1 MDFTH
6 SAIITATWLALI
18 PLHVRS
24 RRGDVSRPIRTG
36 WSRATSDLSVENT
49 GRMAESET
57 ETGPFVV
64 LKTIVV
70 SSKVISGAVIKSVT
84 NSVRLKEE
92 ETVFVDII
100 HKSRPDN
107 LPRPNNKE
115 EPSATESEAAV
126 PEEVPETESNT
137 DILNG
142 IALEPLSERK
152 TDGPNSSPA
161 KADTSVDQLKHTI
174 SNSTTGMEYN
184 NTNGNLLLNSLSL
197 LAGGWSAD
205 GNPSSAAKAAS
216 EKQAEA
222 VKAPATDNAK
232 PIVYYHVSTP
242 ETAQETAES
251 FDTGSKVAITVAS
264 SVAACGV
271 TAATEEVRDCTLICF
286 SETS

>member
-1 MDFTH
+1 M
-6 SAIITATWLALI
+6 
-18 PLHVRS
+18 V
-24 RRGDVSRPIRTG
+24 
-36 WSRATSDLSVENT
+36 TSLDQSEPGGRVQRQILGVENT

-115 EPSATESEAAV
+115 EPSATESEA
-126 PEEVPETESNT
+126 
-137 DILNG
+137 
-142 IALEPLSERK
+142 
-152 TDGPNSSPA
+152 NS
-161 KADTSVDQLKHTI
+161 
-174 SNSTTGMEYN
+174 
-184 NTNGNLLLNSLSL
+184 NLLLNSLSL